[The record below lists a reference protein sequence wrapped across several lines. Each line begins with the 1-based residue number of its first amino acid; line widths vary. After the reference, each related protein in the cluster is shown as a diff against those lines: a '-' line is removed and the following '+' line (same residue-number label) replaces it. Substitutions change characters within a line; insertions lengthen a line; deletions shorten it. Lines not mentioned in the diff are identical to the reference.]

1 MVADRVAD
9 NAPSATHIL
18 GEGTPRPQDGVADNN
33 SSATHTL
40 GEGTPRPQ
48 DEVAD
53 NAPSA
58 THKRRWQMVADGC
71 R

>member
-18 GEGTPRPQDGVADNN
+18 GEGTPRPQDEVADNN
-33 SSATHTL
+33 S
-40 GEGTPRPQ
+40 
-48 DEVAD
+48 
-53 NAPSA
+53 SA
-58 THKRRWQMVADGC
+58 THKRRWQMVADGG